1 MISSAQQQDGYLNV
15 HYIVVEPAK
24 RWTKIRDMY
33 KLIIYFSGLLRSMYL
48 SSWSHFGHGEGQ
60 LKGYPGQTEI
70 ELSLFRLYAATGN
83 TRVRPGTVFSD
94 GTRKY

>member
-1 MISSAQQQDGYLNV
+1 MISSAQQQDGYPNV
-15 HYIVVEPAK
+15 HYTVVEPGT
-24 RWTKIRDMY
+24 RWTNIRDMH
-33 KLIIYFSGLLRSMYL
+33 KLIAYFSSLLRSMYL
-48 SSWSHFGHGEGQ
+48 SSWSHFGHEEGQ
-60 LKGYPGQTEI
+60 LKGYPGHPEI